1 MIAHK
6 SGRNGGGV
14 RGLQGCGGVGG
25 RHSGGR
31 SGWTGRGGDCWRR
44 AVVAELGTVLLQDL
58 RGCPAGT
65 ALKHSGATR
74 FP

>member
-44 AVVAELGTVLLQDL
+44 AVAAERSTV
-58 RGCPAGT
+58 
-65 ALKHSGATR
+65 
-74 FP
+74 